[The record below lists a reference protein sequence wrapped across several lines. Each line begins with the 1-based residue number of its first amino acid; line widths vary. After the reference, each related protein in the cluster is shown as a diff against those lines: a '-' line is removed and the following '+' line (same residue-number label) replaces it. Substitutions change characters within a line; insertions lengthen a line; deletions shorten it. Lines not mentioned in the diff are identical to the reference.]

1 MIGKQILHYTIT
13 EEIGRGGMGIVYKAK
28 DTKLQRTVAL
38 KFLPPSVGPDERA
51 RFEVEAQSVAHL
63 QHPNICGIHEI
74 NEIDGQTFIVMPFF
88 DGTDLKHITAAGP
101 MDLATAVDVAL
112 QVATALQEAHEH
124 GIIHRDI
131 KSANVII
138 TKKGL
143 AKVMDFG
150 LAKRQGGTQITQD
163 GASLGT
169 IDYMSPE
176 QAAGNPADQRTDIW
190 SLGVMLYEMVTG
202 EMPFRGEFGQAVIY
216 SIINQDPKP
225 LSEVRSDT
233 PELLGDVVARAL
245 AKSPDDRY
253 QSTEEMIADLHEVQ
267 VEVGSPAG
275 VTGSVSAVTGR
286 PSTGSR
292 RRSTAG
298 KAGDEGTIVH
308 RLAERRVP
316 MVMGLYVVLSA
327 AAVIALRSA
336 IDHFPLS
343 PHLPGF
349 VLAALASLLPAVL
362 ALSYYRGG
370 HKLSKIG
377 VPIYV
382 FVAAGAL
389 IGAFDGKDLG
399 AATETVR
406 AKDADGNTIER
417 ALPKGQFRKRFALFY
432 LDNKTGD
439 SSLDW
444 MSYGIPQLLRYE
456 LNQDTYVSYGLGF
469 TFAHKDAGYDKPV
482 GSPLLLKREI
492 ADRYH
497 FPRFVVG
504 SFGREGREFVI
515 DVTLYNTSNGRPL
528 HERGYR
534 GDNVFA
540 LIDTMSIQLRRDL
553 GVPEYHIAEN
563 SDLPVAEMFTS
574 SLEAIE
580 HYVDAVNAIYQ
591 NNDYGRAVAELDS
604 AIAIDPAFTSAHW
617 VSSQAHT
624 ALNNGEK
631 AQDAIRVALKHK
643 YRLPESE
650 QFSLINDYHRQ
661 SEDADGRLENAK
673 RWVALHPASAGAHE
687 ALADHYKRRND
698 VVAAISEKKI
708 LFDID
713 PQRYWELHRI
723 GNLYEKIGDD
733 DRALSYYQEYAEM
746 HPNKYDS
753 YTTIGLFYRQ
763 RGDYANARDYYKKAL
778 SIDPERMSIRTQL
791 AEIER
796 HVGNFDASLRQCEEA
811 LERARTP
818 GDSSAALWQL
828 VEYYSFRGE
837 AEKALANQLM
847 AFDYMSRTASP
858 IEVKIV
864 KLFTLSIYV
873 DAGRFD
879 EAIAVARAIEEEP
892 GVPFMKPMISA
903 GYIIAYATNEDPSYL
918 PEVEKYTDQF
928 EEWMRAAQMERL
940 QWALHHCKA
949 LVEAW
954 SGNYEASLE
963 RLKKGLEVLPPE
975 EVDTKV
981 WMLTA
986 AADVACELE
995 DYPEAHRL
1003 LAQLFE
1009 IEPFSPEGHLAAA
1022 RVYHE
1027 QGDTQKAVEHLKK
1040 ALDVWENADPQH
1052 PRARRAREL
1061 AEQLRLSS

>member
-51 RFEVEAQSVAHL
+51 RFDVEAQSVAHL

-101 MDLATAVDVAL
+101 MELASAVDVAL

-150 LAKRQGGTQITQD
+150 LAKRQGSTQITQD

-176 QAAGNPADQRTDIW
+176 QAAGNQVDHRTDIW
-190 SLGVMLYEMVTG
+190 SLGVMLYEMVAG

-216 SIINQDPKP
+216 SIINQDPAP
-225 LSEVRSDT
+225 LSATRPDA
-233 PELLGDVVARAL
+233 PELLDDVVARAL
-245 AKSPDDRY
+245 AKNPDDRY
-253 QSTEEMIADLHEVQ
+253 QSTEEMIADLQEVQ
-267 VEVGSPAG
+267 VEVGAPAG
-275 VTGSVSAVTGR
+275 VTGSVSTVTGR

-292 RRSTAG
+292 RRSTTG
-298 KAGDEGTIVH
+298 KADDDGTFAHKLVQ
-308 RLAERRVP
+308 RRVP
-316 MVMGLYVVLSA
+316 LVMGFYVVLA
-327 AAVIALRSA
+327 AVAVIALRWA

-349 VLAALASLLPAVL
+349 VLAANAALLPAVFVL
-362 ALSYYRGG
+362 AFYRGG

-377 VPIYV
+377 VPIYIFLAV
-382 FVAAGAL
+382 GAL
-389 IGAFDGKDLG
+389 IGAFEGKDLG

-406 AKDADGNTIER
+406 ATGPDGNAIER
-417 ALPKGQFRKRFALFY
+417 ALPKGEFRKRFALFY

-439 SSLDW
+439 PSLDW

-469 TFAHKDAGYDKPV
+469 TYAHKDAGYDVPV

-492 ADRYH
+492 AGRYH
-497 FPRFVVG
+497 FPRFMVG
-504 SFGREGREFVI
+504 SFGREGGQFTI
-515 DVTLYNTSNGRPL
+515 DITLYDTGSGRPL
-528 HERGYR
+528 SERSYR
-534 GDNVFA
+534 GVDVFA
-540 LIDTMSIQLRRDL
+540 IVDTASVQLRHDL
-553 GVPEYHIAEN
+553 GVPEYHISEN
-563 SDLPVAEMFTS
+563 PDLPIAEMLTS
-574 SLEAIE
+574 SPVALA
-580 HYVDAVNAIYQ
+580 HYVNGINAIYQ
-591 NNDYGRAVAELDS
+591 INDYERAVAEFDS
-604 AIAIDPAFTSAHW
+604 AVAIDPAFAAAHW
-617 VSSQAHT
+617 LLYEAHT
-624 ALNNGEK
+624 ALNNGEE
-631 AQDAIRVALKHK
+631 AQESIRLGLKHK

-650 QFSLINDYHRQ
+650 QFELMGDYLQQR
-661 SEDADGRLENAK
+661 EDTDGMYENAR
-673 RWVALHPASAGAHE
+673 RWATLHPASAGAHE
-687 ALADHYKRRND
+687 ALAGHYEQIND
-698 VVAAISEKKI
+698 VKSAIAERRV

-723 GNLYEKIGDD
+723 GNLYEKVGEDD
-733 DRALSYYQEYAEM
+733 EALSYYHEYAEM

-753 YTTIGLFYRQ
+753 FTTIGLFYRQ

-778 SIDPERMSIRTQL
+778 LIDPERMSIRIDL

-796 HVGNFDASLRQCEEA
+796 HVGNFDASLQQCKEA
-811 LERARTP
+811 LESARTP
-818 GDSSAALWQL
+818 GDSVLALWQL
-828 VEYYSFRGE
+828 VEYHSFRGE
-837 AEKALANQLM
+837 AEKALAFQIAALEK
-847 AFDYMSRTASP
+847 MSRTSP
-858 IEVKIV
+858 PVQVTIV
-864 KLFTLSIYV
+864 TLFTLATYV

-879 EAIAVARAIEEEP
+879 EAIAIARSIEEQP
-892 GVPFMKPMISA
+892 GVPFLKPMVSA
-903 GYIIAYATNEDPSYL
+903 GYIMTYGVNEDPSYL
-918 PEVEKYTDQF
+918 PEVEKHTDRF
-928 EEWMRAAQMERL
+928 EEWMRASKIDRL
-940 QWALHHCKA
+940 QWALHYCKS
-949 LVEAW
+949 LVETW
-954 SGNYEASLE
+954 RGNYEAALE
-963 RLKKGLEVLPPE
+963 RLNKGLEVMPPD

-981 WMLTA
+981 WMLMSA
-986 AADVACELE
+986 VEVSRELE
-995 DYPEAHRL
+995 DYTAAFQFL
-1003 LAQLFE
+1003 DQLFE
-1009 IEPFSPEGHLAAA
+1009 LEPFSPEGHVEAA
-1022 RVYHE
+1022 RIYHA
-1027 QGDTQKAVEHLKK
+1027 QGKTQEAIEHLKK
-1040 ALDVWENADPQH
+1040 ALDVWENADPDH
-1052 PRARRAREL
+1052 PRARRTREL